1 MPFRGTCAQQFWE
14 LDRPSSGLANTLPL
28 GPKALSFDRKG
39 ITFCFVLDQSQAQ
52 KPDQLSKGKF
62 HTVPCVHERKVNPL
76 YRLAPSNCWW
86 DWRATGSLRCHSD
99 PPLGPSVCF
108 CKGNRTLISQVTV
121 ELNDR
126 VKVTVL
132 YNLTPPLSQPTMG
145 RTGWFPMAASG
156 SAIIQGYGD
165 FILSSS

>member
-1 MPFRGTCAQQFWE
+1 MPTQGKHSLSRATLDSWPPPLLANHQSYGIHMCPPHPSPPCHHMPFRGTCPQQFWE
-14 LDRPSSGLANTLPL
+14 LDRPSSRLANTLPL

-86 DWRATGSLRCHSD
+86 DWATGSLRCHTDLLWAPVSA
-99 PPLGPSVCF
+99 SVE
-108 CKGNRTLISQVTV
+108 GT
-121 ELNDR
+121 EH
-126 VKVTVL
+126 
-132 YNLTPPLSQPTMG
+132 
-145 RTGWFPMAASG
+145 
-156 SAIIQGYGD
+156 
-165 FILSSS
+165 